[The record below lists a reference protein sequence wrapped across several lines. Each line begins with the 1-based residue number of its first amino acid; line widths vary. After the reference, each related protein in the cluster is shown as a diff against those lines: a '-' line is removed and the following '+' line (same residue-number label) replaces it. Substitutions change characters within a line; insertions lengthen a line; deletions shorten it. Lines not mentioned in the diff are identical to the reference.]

1 MIRKCRSRSAFSKAI
16 RLSSMVIVRT
26 PRLVFGALNV
36 KPALVSSRALSILSV
51 FSTGSTSVQ
60 RSARISL
67 RRAPVDAATATIG

>member
-51 FSTGSTSVQ
+51 FSTG
-60 RSARISL
+60 
-67 RRAPVDAATATIG
+67 